1 MKGPHLHIEIIKTLL
16 IQIKLKTLSNQRF
29 LMEIKIGTKDE
40 IILINKAVQWQGLV
54 LDEAHMVTLL

>member
-1 MKGPHLHIEIIKTLL
+1 MKDPHLHIEIIKTLL

-40 IILINKAVQWQGLV
+40 IILINKAVQIVGI
-54 LDEAHMVTLL
+54 